1 MRMNCPH
8 CKDRARIRTTKR
20 PSPVFYESYVE
31 CVNTACGW
39 TGKVLVEFARTI
51 VPSRSSNEDVKIP
64 MDPRSR
70 EVLLAE
76 LTSA

>member
-1 MRMNCPH
+1 MNCPH
-8 CKDRARIRTTKR
+8 CTARTRIRTTKR

-31 CVNTACGW
+31 CSNIECGW
-39 TGKVLVEFARTI
+39 TGKVFTEFAQTI
-51 VPSRSSNEDVKIP
+51 TPSRSSNDDVNIP

-70 EVLLAE
+70 EILLAE